1 MDNVVKKIRKWER
14 KEKKVNIG
22 LCISFAWCVVWLI
35 VLSNNPGGGKVPA
48 ILKAISGA
56 CSFIMEHV
64 LIWLVGF
71 MFLAYLALAAIGQ
84 MFGVNI
90 GPKDHID

>member
-1 MDNVVKKIRKWER
+1 MDNVIKKIRKWER
-14 KEKKVNIG
+14 RERKVNIG

-35 VLSNNPGGGKVPA
+35 VLSNNPGGKAPA
-48 ILKAISGA
+48 LLKSISDA
-56 CSFIMEHV
+56 CMFLMDRV

-71 MFLAYLALAAIGQ
+71 MFLVYLAVAALGQ
-84 MFGVNI
+84 FFGVNI